1 MSTNTTAKTDKEL
14 FAAYLKTKANDY
26 GDSVGKLYLSGFEFY
41 SLDDLVAEIVNAIA
55 LSENDPKPIP
65 ELDYA
70 IGEFEGL
77 VANLKRVRAGF
88 VAYKALHGEAA

>member
-1 MSTNTTAKTDKEL
+1 MTTNTTMATDKEM
-14 FAAYLKTKANDY
+14 FAAYLQTKANDY
-26 GDSVGKLYLSGFEFY
+26 GDSVAKLELSGFEFY
-41 SLDDLVAEIVNAIA
+41 SLDNLVSELFSAI
-55 LSENDPKPIP
+55 LHNDPEPVA

-88 VAYKALHGEAA
+88 VAYKAHCEEAV